1 MSIHL
6 TPQACSTAHNSQNR
20 CWRLWR
26 ILSVACL
33 GKLQARRIRTDV
45 CTRSLPLDQERDLL
59 EQALRH
65 ATFAIGKQSSSSS
78 SSYRRARRRSNSGAW
93 CSAQTSSVDTGCE
106 VPCLPTWDFRTRRN
120 AGARLL
126 ASCHKRSS
134 ILCGCFWHSH
144 MFLVFGSNP
153 RLSKPN
159 PQSCLSPFQA
169 SRSIGT
175 RSLPAQGRACYA
187 PLRGRIALDPRRST
201 TPLHKYC

>member
-26 ILSVACL
+26 ILSVARL

-65 ATFAIGKQSSSSS
+65 ATFAIGKQSTRP
-78 SSYRRARRRSNSGAW
+78 YYCCAAW
-93 CSAQTSSVDTGCE
+93 RGGTRMTNCCSAQTSSVDAGCE

-169 SRSIGT
+169 SRSIDT